1 MNNFKV
7 SIEDYKLALENRG
20 IELNIKLQDKINYF
34 ENKFKKSR
42 FFKKPTE
49 LEISEYSLKLNNID
63 WNWSIMQDEY
73 CVLLIHWKIQNNI
86 DIFKALD
93 LVKDEYFSADDETL
107 EFIHSYINILI

>member
-42 FFKKPTE
+42 FFK
-49 LEISEYSLKLNNID
+49 
-63 WNWSIMQDEY
+63 
-73 CVLLIHWKIQNNI
+73 
-86 DIFKALD
+86 
-93 LVKDEYFSADDETL
+93 
-107 EFIHSYINILI
+107 